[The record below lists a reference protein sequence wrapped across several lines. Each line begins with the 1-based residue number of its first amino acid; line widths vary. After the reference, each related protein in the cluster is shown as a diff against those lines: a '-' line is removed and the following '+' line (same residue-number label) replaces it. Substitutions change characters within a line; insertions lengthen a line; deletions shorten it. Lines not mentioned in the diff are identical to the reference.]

1 MAILI
6 YHVCLYIVQF
16 THKFQQIVVSQLE
29 NGVYPDQWAFNCA
42 TRVEYTM
49 LFICTINSKYSDVT
63 YGIAQL
69 EVIKERRKKA
79 GERVHNK
86 KIQNHVC

>member
-16 THKFQQIVVSQLE
+16 AHKFKRIVVSQLE
-29 NGVYPDQWAFNCA
+29 NGVYPDQWAFNCV
-42 TRVEYTM
+42 TWVEYT
-49 LFICTINSKYSDVT
+49 INSNILMFKLLGDIWYLDT
-63 YGIAQL
+63 IFRHNL
-69 EVIKERRKKA
+69 RRKKA

-86 KIQNHVC
+86 EIQNHVC